1 MNIAITM
8 ATYQRADGKTPFFLK
23 RALNSIFSQKHKD
36 FKLFLIG
43 DYYENDNEL
52 KEIISH
58 YDNNKIYCANLS
70 FSPERSKYQKMDLWC
85 CGGLTAVNI
94 AIDKAIEEEYKYICH
109 LDHDDYW
116 GNNHLELINEVIEK
130 TNADWICTKSE
141 YGIDRIFPEI
151 ESEDLIVPFL
161 PLSGGI
167 INSSTCYNYR
177 TLPFKY
183 RNVLEEDNLLIPSD
197 ADLWDRMKL
206 YIEQNNLISILI
218 NQTTCFHIEEGYT
231 FS

>member
-8 ATYQRADGKTPFFLK
+8 STYQRVDGKTPFFLK
-23 RALNSIFSQKHKD
+23 RALNSIFSQRHKD

-94 AIDKAIEEEYKYICH
+94 AIDKAIEEGYKYICH

-116 GNNHLELINEVIEK
+116 SIDHLRLINNTIEK

-141 YGIDRIFPEI
+141 YGQDRIFPEI
-151 ESEDLIVPFL
+151 ESEDLIIPFL
-161 PLSGGI
+161 PLAGGV
-167 INSSTCYNYR
+167 INSSTCYNYQ

-206 YIEQNNLISILI
+206 HIEKNNLTSLLI
-218 NQTTCFHIEEGYT
+218 NQVSCFHIEEGYT